1 MKPKRSMV
9 RVAFVSLLIA
19 GMVVVGAVRAEEDN
33 DESPRSSVLTVVEEG
48 RLVPVPALTRKLTKN
63 SKASQE
69 EAAVSEEMQSLWRV
83 LVYKTAVDL
92 NRFSMQSSQ
101 SLAGG
106 FGRELQEVPDKYTE
120 YACYECLTFFEAAP
134 QSNFHSE
141 QDFFCQPVVGVVA
154 LVYREINYDKFPLP
168 PMTRDLLFELCMELI
183 QCPSTPTVC
192 CQTHGCVSEKK
203 KRPS

>member
-48 RLVPVPALTRKLTKN
+48 RPVPVPALARKLTKN

-106 FGRELQEVPDKYTE
+106 FGRELQEVPEKYTE
-120 YACYECLTFFEAAP
+120 YACDECLAFFEATRP
-134 QSNFHSE
+134 RQQQ
-141 QDFFCQPVVGVVA
+141 QDIFCQRVVNVVA
-154 LVYREINYDKFPLP
+154 FYISPSP
-168 PMTRDLLFELCMELI
+168 GSSMTRDLLNEFCIELM

-192 CQTHGCVSEKK
+192 CQTHGYSCVSEKK
-203 KRPS
+203 KTTDLI